1 MTISSEGFFEH
12 KCKNQESR
20 IHQLEHQCSEL
31 TIKYNEMS
39 ERVKKLA
46 TRQPEWPQGYSP
58 RRKFTKRV

>member
-1 MTISSEGFFEH
+1 MSNSSEGFFEH

-31 TIKYNEMS
+31 TLKYNEMS

-46 TRQPEWPQGYSP
+46 TRQP
-58 RRKFTKRV
+58 

>member
-1 MTISSEGFFEH
+1 MSNSSEGFFEH

-31 TIKYNEMS
+31 TIRYNEMS

-46 TRQPEWPQGYSP
+46 SIQPEWPQGYSP

>member
-1 MTISSEGFFEH
+1 MSNSSEGFFEH

-20 IHQLEHQCSEL
+20 IHQLEHDCSEL
-31 TIKYNEMS
+31 QIKYNEMS
-39 ERVKKLA
+39 DRVKKLA

>member
-31 TIKYNEMS
+31 TLKYNEMS

>member
-31 TIKYNEMS
+31 TIRYNEMS

>member
-31 TIKYNEMS
+31 TMKYNEMS

>member
-20 IHQLEHQCSEL
+20 IRQLEHECSEL
-31 TIKYNEMS
+31 TLKYNEMS